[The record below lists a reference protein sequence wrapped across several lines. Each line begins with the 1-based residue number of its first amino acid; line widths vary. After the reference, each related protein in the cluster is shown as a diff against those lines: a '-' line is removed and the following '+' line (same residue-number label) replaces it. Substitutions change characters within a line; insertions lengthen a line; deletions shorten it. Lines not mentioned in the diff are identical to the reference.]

1 MRLAGR
7 QWGEIMLNRIAT
19 GFAALVESPIGL
31 PLRAIANDWWEALV
45 RVTFGLFVGGLV
57 TLLVLLYSGIAIV

>member
-1 MRLAGR
+1 M
-7 QWGEIMLNRIAT
+7 MLNRIAS

-31 PLRAIANDWWEALV
+31 PVHAIASNWWETLV

-57 TLLVLLYSGIAIV
+57 TLLILLYGGVAIV